1 MNAQMPTSPV
11 SAWQARLFAFAIDE
25 LVRQH
30 RASFQPLWSAESWAK
45 LLIWLALNCGC
56 SGEREAL
63 EEFAAA
69 LGSLQT
75 TRLRQL
81 FFSREL
87 EELGLRL
94 LADPAEAEALALA
107 EDLVGL
113 GHALPLFLAL
123 AVAQV
128 LVDPGDQ
135 RTAQRHAEVGGLL
148 GRQATASCAAFNP
161 RAPVGAACGVEV

>member
-107 EDLVGL
+107 EDPQAPLDRQRLRQVLEREGL
-113 GHALPLFLAL
+113 LPLLADPEHWL
-123 AVAQV
+123 AAEDGVTRLPWRV
-128 LVDPGDQ
+128 RRHDPS
-135 RTAQRHAEVGGLL
+135 T
-148 GRQATASCAAFNP
+148 
-161 RAPVGAACGVEV
+161 